1 MYDTDM
7 IVDSKYIHVCTY
19 DIYRHTQTHTASSLS
34 LYISVTLS
42 HTHNTH
48 WPQSNMTQT
57 PMVTRKYTHHPPC
70 LYPSLSL
77 THTYNNTHIQHTLTP
92 NRYEAIVTF
101 GRIEETNVNLRLT
114 FFLKTYK
121 SGTSKTTIERENLAN
136 VWGHQCRE
144 NTQHL
149 YEKKKVLF
157 ERIEMS
163 HITSRKCHELHYLN
177 VTNAY
182 HLNLTNTLHVTDT
195 TLECHEHYSK
205 PII

>member
-1 MYDTDM
+1 MYIWHLYTHANAHSILPVSSYICHALSHTQHALTPIKYDTD
-7 IVDSKYIHVCTY
+7 T
-19 DIYRHTQTHTASSLS
+19 YRHTQIHTPSSLPLPTSVTHTHTQH
-34 LYISVTLS
+34 IT
-42 HTHNTH
+42 HTHT
-48 WPQSNMTQT
+48 
-57 PMVTRKYTHHPPC
+57 
-70 LYPSLSL
+70 
-77 THTYNNTHIQHTLTP
+77 QHTLTP